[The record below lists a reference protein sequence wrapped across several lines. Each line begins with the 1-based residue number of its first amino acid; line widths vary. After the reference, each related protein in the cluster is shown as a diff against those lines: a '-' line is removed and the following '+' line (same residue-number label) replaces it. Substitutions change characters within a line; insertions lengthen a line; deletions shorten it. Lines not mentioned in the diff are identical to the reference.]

1 MSIENHRFQKK
12 DLHQL
17 LPLFFKGQQYSISFS
32 NHNCVIFWQ
41 IGVQTLNYVI
51 WHINVSESYLFSFF
65 ILFFKTQSPPPPPL
79 SYSIVV
85 YGSSVWRS
93 LAWLLCGML
102 VAAFCGLVDLFFKS
116 TRAWTIVSSFTTGT
130 AEVSDFFH
138 KNTHSSE
145 LSDLLKKWP
154 LSCTYSS
161 FVSYCGQKYIYLDR
175 LPAFRTSDDFLRSN
189 EIVRTKWPTY

>member
-1 MSIENHRFQKK
+1 MTCLLKIIDFKK
-12 DLHQL
+12 RIYISYSLF
-17 LPLFFKGQQYSISFS
+17 FFKGQYSISFS

-85 YGSSVWRS
+85 YGSSVWRL

-154 LSCTYSS
+154 LSCTYFSA
-161 FVSYCGQKYIYLDR
+161 FVFLLWSKVYLPR
-175 LPAFRTSDDFLRSN
+175 SITCFSNFRWFPK
-189 EIVRTKWPTY
+189 I

>member
-1 MSIENHRFQKK
+1 MSFDISTCQNHICF
-12 DLHQL
+12 H
-17 LPLFFKGQQYSISFS
+17 
-32 NHNCVIFWQ
+32 
-41 IGVQTLNYVI
+41 
-51 WHINVSESYLFSFF
+51 FSFC
-65 ILFFKTQSPPPPPL
+65 FFKTQSPPPPL

-85 YGSSVWRS
+85 YGSSVWRL

-189 EIVRTKWPTY
+189 EIFRTKWPTYYVIGHFDLTI

>member
-1 MSIENHRFQKK
+1 MSFDISTCQNHICF
-12 DLHQL
+12 H
-17 LPLFFKGQQYSISFS
+17 
-32 NHNCVIFWQ
+32 
-41 IGVQTLNYVI
+41 
-51 WHINVSESYLFSFF
+51 FSFC
-65 ILFFKTQSPPPPPL
+65 FKTQSNSSFL
-79 SYSIVV
+79 LLLHSSI
-85 YGSSVWRS
+85 WRL

-154 LSCTYSS
+154 LSCTYSA

-189 EIVRTKWPTY
+189 EIVRTKWLIYWAIISHFVLII